1 MNFMPPIESPNLPK
15 RGITLAAVSVGAEK
29 AKEYLLSRGISAFDI
44 LPCAAITDG
53 TAAHADLHL
62 LHLGGRKIIL
72 SREQC
77 NNAEKLIEMGFD
89 VQVLGTPLGDKYPA
103 DVPLN
108 AALFGN
114 YAILNP
120 KTVCK
125 NIDFSGRSLIPVRH
139 GYTKCSVVPVTES
152 AIITDDV
159 SMASASQKSGLAVLL
174 VSKGDVILPG
184 REYGFIGGCC
194 GLIAPDIM
202 LFNGSLASHK
212 DGEKI
217 RTFLS
222 SFGVRAEEAGDFQL
236 TDIGSIL
243 PLAER

>member
-1 MNFMPPIESPNLPK
+1 MNFMTPIESPNLPK
-15 RGITLAAVSVGAEK
+15 RGITLAAVSVGAVK
-29 AKEYLLSRGISAFDI
+29 AKEYLLSRGIGVLDI

-89 VQVLGTPLGDKYPA
+89 VQVLDTPLGDKYPS

-108 AALFGN
+108 AALLGK

-125 NIDFSGRSLIPVRH
+125 NIDFSGRSLIPVRQ
-139 GYTKCSVVPVTES
+139 GYTKCSVVPVTEN

-159 SMASASQKSGLAVLL
+159 SIASAAEKNGLAVLL

-194 GLIAPDIM
+194 GLIAPDTM
-202 LFNGSLASHK
+202 LFNGSLSSHR

-217 RTFLS
+217 RAFLS

>member
-1 MNFMPPIESPNLPK
+1 MRRSRTALTDEFYDPYRIAEPAEEGNHPRRGK
-15 RGITLAAVSVGAEK
+15 RRRRKSKRISSLAR
-29 AKEYLLSRGISAFDI
+29 YQCFDI

-89 VQVLGTPLGDKYPA
+89 VQVLDTPLGDKYPA
-103 DVPLN
+103 DVSLN

-125 NIDFSGRSLIPVRH
+125 NIDFSGRSLIPVRQ

-159 SMASASQKSGLAVLL
+159 SIASAAEKTDLLYCSSQRAMSPC
-174 VSKGDVILPG
+174 PG
-184 REYGFIGGCC
+184 ANMALSAAAAGSLRPIQCYSTARFRFIGTAKKSEPFSLRSACVRRRQGT
-194 GLIAPDIM
+194 
-202 LFNGSLASHK
+202 FN
-212 DGEKI
+212 
-217 RTFLS
+217 
-222 SFGVRAEEAGDFQL
+222 
-236 TDIGSIL
+236 
-243 PLAER
+243 

>member
-1 MNFMPPIESPNLPK
+1 
-15 RGITLAAVSVGAEK
+15 
-29 AKEYLLSRGISAFDI
+29 
-44 LPCAAITDG
+44 
-53 TAAHADLHL
+53 
-62 LHLGGRKIIL
+62 
-72 SREQC
+72 
-77 NNAEKLIEMGFD
+77 MGFD
-89 VQVLGTPLGDKYPA
+89 VQVLDTPLGDKNPA

-125 NIDFSGRSLIPVRH
+125 NIDFSGRSLIPVRQ

-159 SMASASQKSGLAVLL
+159 SIASAAEKNGLAVLF

-194 GLIAPDIM
+194 GLIAPDTM

>member
-1 MNFMPPIESPNLPK
+1 MNFMTPIESLNLPK
-15 RGITLAAVSVGAEK
+15 RGISLAAVSVGAEK
-29 AKEYLLSRGISAFDI
+29 AKEYLLSRGIGVLDV

-72 SREQC
+72 SREQRE
-77 NNAEKLIEMGFD
+77 NVEKLTELGFD
-89 VQVLGTPLGDKYPA
+89 VHLLDTPLGDKYPA

-120 KTVCK
+120 KTVYP
-125 NIDFSGRSLIPVRH
+125 NIDFSGQTLIPVRQ
-139 GYTKCSVVPVTES
+139 GYTKCSVVPVTEN

-159 SMASASQKSGLAVLL
+159 SIASAAEKSGLAVLL
-174 VSKGDVILPG
+174 VSKGDVVLNG

-202 LFNGSLASHK
+202 LFNGSLSSHR

-217 RTFLS
+217 RAFLS

-243 PLAER
+243 PLAEK

>member
-1 MNFMPPIESPNLPK
+1 MNFMTPIESPNLPK

-29 AKEYLLSRGISAFDI
+29 AKEYLLSRGISVFDI

-62 LHLGGRKIIL
+62 LHLGGQKIIL

-89 VQVLGTPLGDKYPA
+89 VQVLDTPLGDKYPS

-125 NIDFSGRSLIPVRH
+125 N
-139 GYTKCSVVPVTES
+139 

-159 SMASASQKSGLAVLL
+159 SIASASEKNGLAVLL

-194 GLIAPDIM
+194 GLIAPDTM

>member
-1 MNFMPPIESPNLPK
+1 MNFMTPIESPNLPK

-29 AKEYLLSRGISAFDI
+29 AKEYLLSRGIGVFDI

-53 TAAHADLHL
+53 TAAHVDLHL

-89 VQVLGTPLGDKYPA
+89 VQVLDTPLGDKYPA

-125 NIDFSGRSLIPVRH
+125 NIDFSGRSLIPVRQ

-159 SMASASQKSGLAVLL
+159 SIASTAKKKRTCRPARLKGRCRPARARIRLYRRLLRTHCARYNAIQRLAF
-174 VSKGDVILPG
+174 VS
-184 REYGFIGGCC
+184 
-194 GLIAPDIM
+194 
-202 LFNGSLASHK
+202 
-212 DGEKI
+212 
-217 RTFLS
+217 
-222 SFGVRAEEAGDFQL
+222 
-236 TDIGSIL
+236 
-243 PLAER
+243 

>member
-1 MNFMPPIESPNLPK
+1 MNFMTPIESPNLPK

-29 AKEYLLSRGISAFDI
+29 AKEYLLSRGISVFDI

-53 TAAHADLHL
+53 TAAHVDLHL

-77 NNAEKLIEMGFD
+77 NNAEKLIEMGFLD
-89 VQVLGTPLGDKYPA
+89 TPLGDKYPA
-103 DVPLN
+103 DVPFN

-125 NIDFSGRSLIPVRH
+125 NIDFSGRSLIPVRQ
-139 GYTKCSVVPVTES
+139 GYTKCSVVPVTEN

-159 SMASASQKSGLAVLL
+159 SIASAAQKSGLAVLL

-194 GLIAPDIM
+194 GLIAPDTM

-212 DGEKI
+212 DSEKI
-217 RTFLS
+217 RAFLS

>member
-1 MNFMPPIESPNLPK
+1 M
-15 RGITLAAVSVGAEK
+15 
-29 AKEYLLSRGISAFDI
+29 
-44 LPCAAITDG
+44 
-53 TAAHADLHL
+53 
-62 LHLGGRKIIL
+62 
-72 SREQC
+72 
-77 NNAEKLIEMGFD
+77 
-89 VQVLGTPLGDKYPA
+89 QVLDTPLGDKYPA

-114 YAILNP
+114 CAILNP

-125 NIDFSGRSLIPVRH
+125 NIDFSGRSLIPVRQ

-159 SMASASQKSGLAVLL
+159 SIASAAEKNGLAVLL
-174 VSKGDVILPG
+174 VSKGDVALPG

-194 GLIAPDIM
+194 GLIAPDTM
-202 LFNGSLASHK
+202 LFNGSLAFHK

>member
-1 MNFMPPIESPNLPK
+1 MDFMTPIESPNLPK
-15 RGITLAAVSVGAEK
+15 KEIALAAVSVGAAK
-29 AKEYLLSRGISAFDI
+29 AKEYLLSHGIGVFDI

-62 LHLGGRKIIL
+62 LHLGGRKIVL
-72 SREQC
+72 SLEQR
-77 NNAEKLIEMGFD
+77 NNAEKLTELGFD
-89 VQVLGTPLGDKYPA
+89 VQVPDTPLGDKYPA

-114 YAILNP
+114 YAILNLR
-120 KTVCK
+120 TVCP
-125 NIDFSGRSLIPVRH
+125 NIDFSGRTLIPVRQ
-139 GYTKCSVVPVTES
+139 GYTKCSVVPVTEN

-159 SMASASQKSGLAVLL
+159 SIASAAEKSGLAVLL
-174 VSKGDVILPG
+174 VSKGDVVLRG

-194 GLIAPDIM
+194 GLVAPDTM

-217 RTFLS
+217 RAFLS
-222 SFGVRAEEAGDFQL
+222 SFGVRAEEAGDFPL

-243 PLAER
+243 PLAEK

>member
-1 MNFMPPIESPNLPK
+1 
-15 RGITLAAVSVGAEK
+15 
-29 AKEYLLSRGISAFDI
+29 
-44 LPCAAITDG
+44 
-53 TAAHADLHL
+53 
-62 LHLGGRKIIL
+62 
-72 SREQC
+72 
-77 NNAEKLIEMGFD
+77 MGFD
-89 VQVLGTPLGDKYPA
+89 VQVLDTPLGDKYPA

-125 NIDFSGRSLIPVRH
+125 NIDFSGRSLIPVRQ

-159 SMASASQKSGLAVLL
+159 SIASAAEKNGLAVLL
-174 VSKGDVILPG
+174 VSKGDVALPG

-194 GLIAPDIM
+194 GLIAPDTM

-217 RTFLS
+217 RAFLS

>member
-1 MNFMPPIESPNLPK
+1 MNFMTPIESPNLPK

-29 AKEYLLSRGISAFDI
+29 AKEYLLARGISVFDI

-89 VQVLGTPLGDKYPA
+89 VQVLDTPLGDKYPA

-108 AALFGN
+108 VALFGN

-125 NIDFSGRSLIPVRH
+125 NIDFSGRSLIPVRQ

-159 SMASASQKSGLAVLL
+159 SIASAAEKNGLAVLL

-184 REYGFIGGCC
+184 REYGFIGGCERC
-194 GLIAPDIM
+194 AAAHPAGEPCPDE
-202 LFNGSLASHK
+202 

-217 RTFLS
+217 RNFLS
-222 SFGVRAEEAGDFQL
+222 SFGVRAEEAGDFKL